1 MVRERYA
8 GRLFWKLL
16 LILWV
21 SLLLSILAATAY
33 LQSATSGGAPPPG
46 VLTIGPLPVVPLVS
60 GMVAML
66 VVGVAVAWYLAVPL
80 RQLRLGLHRVAQG
93 DFEARVAPL
102 VHGRRDELAELAED
116 FDRMAAQLQQLTRA
130 RQILLHD
137 ISHEMRSPLARM
149 QAAIGLLR
157 QDPAQTLAMIERIE
171 RESQRMD
178 ALVEELLTLHRL
190 EAAPESWTQDTV
202 DVLDLLHAVVED
214 ADFEARALARE
225 VRIDAPGAFVAH
237 VRGELLHRAF
247 ENVVRNAVKYTAAGT
262 VVEVVARTDDGNGEL
277 IVTVADRGP
286 GVPAQA
292 LELMF
297 EPFTRLE
304 GSASVRGVGLG
315 LAIAR
320 RALQLNGGSLSAAL
334 RDGGGLVMTLRLARA
349 APGVPRTGGC

>member
-1 MVRERYA
+1 MRERYA

-16 LILWV
+16 LALWV
-21 SLLLSILAATAY
+21 SMLLSIVAAVAY
-33 LQSATSGGAPPPG
+33 LRSVEPGGMPDTDMTS
-46 VLTIGPLPVVPLVS
+46 IGPLPMVPVVS

-66 VVGVAVAWYLAVPL
+66 VVGFAVAWYLAGPL
-80 RQLRLGLHRVAQG
+80 RHLRRGLHRVAQG
-93 DFEARVAPL
+93 DFATRVAPL
-102 VHGRRDELAELAED
+102 LHGRRDELAELAQD
-116 FDRMAAQLQQLTRA
+116 FDRMAAKLEQLTRS

-157 QDPAQTLAMIERIE
+157 QDPAQTPAMIDRIE
-171 RESQRMD
+171 REGQRMD
-178 ALVEELLTLHRL
+178 TLVEELLTLHRL
-190 EAAPESWTQDTV
+190 EAAPETWALDTV
-202 DVLDLLHAVVED
+202 DVLDLLHAVVAD
-214 ADFEARALARE
+214 ADFEARAVSRE
-225 VRIDAPGAFVAH
+225 VRIDAPGGFVAR

-262 VVEVVARTDDGNGEL
+262 AVEVRARVAPAGDAL

-286 GVPAQA
+286 GVPEHS

-304 GSASVRGVGLG
+304 GSTSARGVGLG

-320 RALQLNGGSLSAAL
+320 RALQLNGGSLSASP
-334 RDGGGLVMTLRLARA
+334 REGGGLVMTLRLAGA
-349 APGVPRTGGC
+349 LPGVRHHAEG